1 MWSEVARS
9 TRAAAAPSPTASY
22 QQVYEQPA
30 VRQHLDAA
38 ERDFDA
44 RVDAGALGA
53 AVFVG
58 TDLGGLDVFREPN
71 LFAREWPK
79 LLRVYAVEAY
89 ARPPAPPAP
98 EGKLRVELHRLLT
111 AAAAVPGVVRG
122 NAGVGQIFEFRLE
135 QYRGVA
141 LSYEAAIVHA
151 AML

>member
-1 MWSEVARS
+1 MLAQEFPYFRAERFGLGRELGQREVEDSHAGPKYR
-9 TRAAAAPSPTASY
+9 TAPSPA
-22 QQVYEQPA
+22 
-30 VRQHLDAA
+30 
-38 ERDFDA
+38 
-44 RVDAGALGA
+44 A

-58 TDLGGLDVFREPN
+58 PDLGGLDVFRKPN
-71 LFAREWPK
+71 LFSREWRK
-79 LLRVYAVEAY
+79 LLRAYAVEAY

-98 EGKLRVELHRLLT
+98 EGKLRVDLHRLLS
-111 AAAAVPGVVRG
+111 AAATAPGMVRG